1 MGISSGAAASPR
13 TPDGMQA
20 VGPRQMPDRVG
31 QGPILSR
38 MNIKRIAIAKA
49 RRVIKRS
56 LTYDRLDGPLRFLAT
71 EIIDSPQT
79 PTRVNPFALDNP
91 SEATAPPKALPP
103 HIGKLCRNG
112 APVYYTFPPHAA
124 YREASD
130 WHDLV

>member
-1 MGISSGAAASPR
+1 MRTWIVKVLPVSPAY
-13 TPDGMQA
+13 D
-20 VGPRQMPDRVG
+20 DRGVEL
-31 QGPILSR
+31 QIEAPL
-38 MNIKRIAIAKA
+38 KRIAIAKA
-49 RRVIKRS
+49 RRVIKRN

-71 EIIDSPQT
+71 EIIDSPQP

-91 SEATAPPKALPP
+91 SDTTDPPEALPP

>member
-1 MGISSGAAASPR
+1 MRTWIVKVLPVSPAY
-13 TPDGMQA
+13 D
-20 VGPRQMPDRVG
+20 DRGVEF
-31 QGPILSR
+31 QIEAPL
-38 MNIKRIAIAKA
+38 KRIAIAKA

-71 EIIDSPQT
+71 EIIDSPQ
-79 PTRVNPFALDNP
+79 PPARVNPFALDNP

>member
-1 MGISSGAAASPR
+1 MRTWIVKVLPVSPAY
-13 TPDGMQA
+13 D
-20 VGPRQMPDRVG
+20 DRGVEL
-31 QGPILSR
+31 QIEAPL
-38 MNIKRIAIAKA
+38 KRIAIAKA

-71 EIIDSPQT
+71 EIIDSPQP

-91 SEATAPPKALPP
+91 SEATAPQKALPP

>member
-1 MGISSGAAASPR
+1 MRTWIVKVLPVSPAYDNR
-13 TPDGMQA
+13 GVELQIEAP
-20 VGPRQMPDRVG
+20 
-31 QGPILSR
+31 L
-38 MNIKRIAIAKA
+38 KRIAIAKA
-49 RRVIKRS
+49 RRVIKRN

-71 EIIDSPQT
+71 EILDTPQLI
-79 PTRVNPFALDNP
+79 TRADPSVPNNHFEATKP
-91 SEATAPPKALPP
+91 SEALPP

>member
-1 MGISSGAAASPR
+1 MRTWIVKVLPVSPAY
-13 TPDGMQA
+13 D
-20 VGPRQMPDRVG
+20 DRGVEL
-31 QGPILSR
+31 QIEAPL
-38 MNIKRIAIAKA
+38 KRIAIAKA

-71 EIIDSPQT
+71 EIIDSPQP

>member
-1 MGISSGAAASPR
+1 MRTWIVKVLPVSPAY
-13 TPDGMQA
+13 D
-20 VGPRQMPDRVG
+20 DRGVEF
-31 QGPILSR
+31 QIEAPL
-38 MNIKRIAIAKA
+38 KRIAIAKA
-49 RRVIKRS
+49 RRVIKRT
-56 LTYDRLDGPLRFLAT
+56 LTYDRLDGPLHFLAT
-71 EIIDSPQT
+71 EIIDSPQP

>member
-1 MGISSGAAASPR
+1 MRTWIVKVLPVSPAY
-13 TPDGMQA
+13 D
-20 VGPRQMPDRVG
+20 DRGVEL
-31 QGPILSR
+31 QIEAPL
-38 MNIKRIAIAKA
+38 KRIAIAKA

-56 LTYDRLDGPLRFLAT
+56 LTYDRIDGPLRFLAT
-71 EIIDSPQT
+71 EIIDSPQP
-79 PTRVNPFALDNP
+79 PTRVNPFAPDNP
-91 SEATAPPKALPP
+91 FDTTAPPEALPP

>member
-1 MGISSGAAASPR
+1 MRTWIVKVLPVSPAY
-13 TPDGMQA
+13 D
-20 VGPRQMPDRVG
+20 DRGVEF
-31 QGPILSR
+31 QIEAPL
-38 MNIKRIAIAKA
+38 KRIAIAKA

-71 EIIDSPQT
+71 EIIDSPQP